1 MADFEASYNGFAS
14 RFGDGNAANRRGS
27 FARYLED
34 SGGNKLEQFGGQ
46 MQGRFNAP
54 GAINGQMESA
64 LGDAA
69 EARNMEQWGQNLNR
83 VTQQHG
89 QFAELGFN
97 SVSQAQQVAQ
107 AKEMAE
113 MSAQSARQGA
123 MFSAIQSGIG
133 ILGGI
138 GGKLFSGG
146 GGSAGGGGYNWSDTS
161 GINWQQTPTAGDF
174 SFGGRWF

>member
-1 MADFEASYNGFAS
+1 MADFEASYNGFSS

-27 FARYLED
+27 FARYLEE
-34 SGGNKLEQFGGQ
+34 SGGNKLAEFGGQ

-54 GAINGQMESA
+54 GAINGQMENA

-113 MSAQSARQGA
+113 MNAQSSRQGA
-123 MFSAIQSGIG
+123 TFGAIQSGIG
-133 ILGGI
+133 MLGGI

-146 GGSAGGGGYNWSDTS
+146 GGGSS
-161 GINWQQTPTAGDF
+161 GINWQQTPTVSDI
-174 SFGGRWF
+174 SYGGSWF